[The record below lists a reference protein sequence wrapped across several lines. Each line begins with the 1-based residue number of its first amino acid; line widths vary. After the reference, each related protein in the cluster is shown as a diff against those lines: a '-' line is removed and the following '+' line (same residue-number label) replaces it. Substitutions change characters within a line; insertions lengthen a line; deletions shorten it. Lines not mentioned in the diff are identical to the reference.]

1 MTSIV
6 HDLAAVRLHFGA
18 HLGHVF
24 RHAGL
29 ASVVAVELRDRV
41 SAHELVEDGRA
52 VASAMVAPIGLEVFP
67 RVTLTAEEKAAR
79 LEALVRRMPLGEQL
93 LQEALGT
100 KR

>member
-1 MTSIV
+1 
-6 HDLAAVRLHFGA
+6 
-18 HLGHVF
+18 
-24 RHAGL
+24 
-29 ASVVAVELRDRV
+29 
-41 SAHELVEDGRA
+41 
-52 VASAMVAPIGLEVFP
+52 MVAPIGLEVFP